1 MVYLIV
7 EVTLCGGTT
16 YAMICYENKS
26 LTHQNSLAQMLRVRE
41 KERVY
46 NNMYHSIVAMLIR
59 AFVNIS

>member
-1 MVYLIV
+1 L
-7 EVTLCGGTT
+7 T
-16 YAMICYENKS
+16 Y
-26 LTHQNSLAQMLRVRE
+26 QNSLAQMLRVRE